1 MKREPPKV
9 AIARAVS
16 LGDHARSVLPGA
28 PAAVTATEAAG
39 SAGRAVVTPAR
50 ISRPPIMVT
59 VRCSPSRITAP
70 ATLTAGSRYRSRLPP
85 AWLGADAQAAGG
97 PDESMVK
104 TGIADNIP
112 AAGATRPVLRPCHE
126 LVVNDA
132 ETGTGPGAWR
142 AVLHPAYGSRLHTI
156 GRSLAMWNDNS
167 AQVRL
172 FRLLDWPIRFRCRLE
187 WLTASGVHGGH
198 ALSRLRVGTGQTAGQ
213 L

>member
-50 ISRPPIMVT
+50 ISRP
-59 VRCSPSRITAP
+59 
-70 ATLTAGSRYRSRLPP
+70 PP

-172 FRLLDWPIRFRCRLE
+172 FRLLDWLRTSGSTSHRLPARDKIALRHAKSLDSPIRFRCRLE

>member
-39 SAGRAVVTPAR
+39 SAGQAVVTPAR
-50 ISRPPIMVT
+50 I
-59 VRCSPSRITAP
+59 
-70 ATLTAGSRYRSRLPP
+70 SRLPP

-172 FRLLDWPIRFRCRLE
+172 FRLLDWLRTSGSTSHRLPARDKIALRHAKSLDSPIRFRCRLE